1 MASWR
6 RDYVSALEARDRSE
20 KGQKTLYDACR
31 LRVSLFFTFIPVET
45 SLEGAERECSQ
56 KKLESNSWLPDTKLA
71 DRTSTTGIT
80 HPRNITTPR
89 TSSSPT
95 HHNNNNTSPQPAE
108 ETLSETRRDLIEAQ
122 RSRALLQTR
131 VEDAST
137 SLQRLKL
144 QSSVAKK
151 RLEELTQE
159 KVVLSQRLRDR
170 DEELRGKA
178 KLLEDVHDETV
189 SLTLQL
195 NMAEDRARKLR
206 DENENLV
213 KRWMERVGK
222 EADAMNETSR
232 FT

>member
-20 KGQKTLYDACR
+20 KSQKTIYDAY
-31 LRVSLFFTFIPVET
+31 
-45 SLEGAERECSQ
+45 
-56 KKLESNSWLPDTKLA
+56 TKLA

-80 HPRNITTPR
+80 HPRSNITPPG
-89 TSSSPT
+89 TSSSPA
-95 HHNNNNTSPQPAE
+95 HHNTNNPSPQRAE
-108 ETLSETRRDLIEAQ
+108 ETLAATRRNLIEAQ

-131 VEDAST
+131 VDDAST
-137 SLQRLKL
+137 SLQRLRL
-144 QSSVAKK
+144 QSSVEKK

-170 DEELRGKA
+170 EEELRGKA
-178 KLLEDVHDETV
+178 KLLE
-189 SLTLQL
+189 L

-222 EADAMNETSR
+222 EADAMNEASR